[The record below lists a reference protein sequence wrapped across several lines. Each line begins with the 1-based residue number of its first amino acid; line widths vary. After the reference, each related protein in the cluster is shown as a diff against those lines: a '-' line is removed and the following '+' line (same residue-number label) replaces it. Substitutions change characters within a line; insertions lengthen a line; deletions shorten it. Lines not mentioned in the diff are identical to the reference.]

1 MADAK
6 KPARPVGP
14 KRVLVLVDRSKL
26 PEGSS
31 AEQVKSAIV
40 GVATNPSEA
49 LDKCDANP
57 NLTFVRLTIPKGT
70 RAPSAKK

>member
-26 PEGSS
+26 PEGTT
-31 AEQVKSAIV
+31 ADVVKGAIV

-49 LDKCDANP
+49 LDKCDSNP